1 MRAVFE
7 GLFDRVRPPF
17 EEGGKFRWAWPL
29 HEGAETF
36 FLTPGEKTE
45 SGAHVRDQMD
55 MKRLMIFVVYALVP
69 CILMGWYNIGHQA
82 FLAEGLANQTWIDC
96 LIRGGTA
103 MFPII
108 MVSYMAGGAAE
119 LLFCIVR
126 DHEINEG
133 FLVTGILFP
142 LTLPPTIPLWMVAAG
157 IIFGVVIGK
166 EVFGG
171 VGMNIL
177 NPALTARAFVFF
189 TYPAEISGAKIW
201 DVAGPQ
207 AGQGHIA
214 NQWFG
219 TNGAALSVD
228 AYSGATPLLAT
239 ANGPAGGDSVAILAE
254 NNWGW
259 MDMFMGSIPGSMGE
273 VSAAAAIVGAIFLVV
288 TRIASLRIMVG
299 AVLGVVA
306 MASLL
311 NVLAGP
317 ESVAMMTLPAHYHL
331 VMGGFA
337 FGAVFMATD
346 PCSSAATPRGRWIYG
361 FMIGVLV
368 VIIRVLNPA
377 YPEGTMLAILFM
389 NVFAPL
395 IDHYVVKAS
404 TRRRIAR
411 MAA

>member
-1 MRAVFE
+1 
-7 GLFDRVRPPF
+7 
-17 EEGGKFRWAWPL
+17 
-29 HEGAETF
+29 
-36 FLTPGEKTE
+36 
-45 SGAHVRDQMD
+45 
-55 MKRLMIFVVYALVP
+55 
-69 CILMGWYNIGHQA
+69 MGWYNIGHQA
-82 FLAEGLANQTWIDC
+82 FLAEGLADQTWIDC